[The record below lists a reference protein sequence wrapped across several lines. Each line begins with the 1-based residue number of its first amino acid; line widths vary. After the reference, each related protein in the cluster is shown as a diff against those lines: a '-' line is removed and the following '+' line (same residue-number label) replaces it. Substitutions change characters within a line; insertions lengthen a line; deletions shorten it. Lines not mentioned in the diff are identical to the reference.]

1 MNRRKLFKT
10 IFGTIAGSVLSPVV
24 KALPKPPVV
33 GDFSKIMIPMIKR
46 TFPELLMKD
55 LVDIQP
61 MSGPVGLAFHMNYVY
76 TPKKWSLEWWKEKF
90 NINTKHDK
98 QRSKTNLGKF

>member
-10 IFGTIAGSVLSPVV
+10 IFGTITGSILAPVV
-24 KALPKPPVV
+24 KALPIKPKQRLPA
-33 GDFSKIMIPMIKR
+33 SMIPMIKS

-90 NINTKHDK
+90 NLNTRHDK